1 MKIPAKI
8 NKSCGL
14 TIQSPSLSVPD
25 DLFTYADDVHT
36 GGVNQI
42 LENAPT
48 TG

>member
-1 MKIPAKI
+1 MKISAKI

-14 TIQSPSLSVPD
+14 TIQSLSHSVPD
-25 DLFTYADDVHT
+25 DLFTYADDLHT
-36 GGVNQI
+36 GRVNRI